1 MCHGAKITPL
11 PTSGLTMLQGC
22 DYQRAGDSMG
32 RTYTIKRRERWIRPR
47 TRAAGGGM
55 VKSAKPWVVDR
66 EVDDLAEAFAIC
78 DRLTDLHR
86 EYAVFRGDQKIA
98 RRT

>member
-1 MCHGAKITPL
+1 
-11 PTSGLTMLQGC
+11 
-22 DYQRAGDSMG
+22 
-32 RTYTIKRRERWIRPR
+32 
-47 TRAAGGGM
+47 M